1 MCAIRCTEGTMF
13 TPIRISGAILVS
25 AAIAFAVTAPP
36 AAIGHESPPSSQQQ
50 PVQRRSTLTGVDCSQ
65 RNWPNTRCQLDVNR
79 DAGSGRIVRMIAL
92 R

>member
-1 MCAIRCTEGTMF
+1 MF

-25 AAIAFAVTAPP
+25 AAIAFGVT

-50 PVQRRSTLTGVDCSQ
+50 PVQLRSTLTGADCSQ